1 MGGHGPTP
9 WRGSDTT
16 RGELHAV
23 CSDSW
28 HRRAVLLGHNRSMK
42 QWLARLPLSVE
53 VLIVLLFAFGPT
65 VPGSLAAL
73 FDPESLARRAAPPI
87 TNSAL
92 LRTSIHEVLVFVM
105 LAAFLWVR
113 GWRPQRLGLKPTL
126 KDSAM
131 GAALAVANY
140 VAYVTLW
147 LIVVNL
153 WPRIG
158 QIGAS
163 MHLVGP
169 GLRLTNI
176 VLISIVNPLF
186 EEVFVCGYVVT
197 ALQPRLG
204 MATAVNISAGIR
216 VFYHLYQG
224 AIGVIGIVPMGL
236 IFGYWF
242 GRTGRLWPL
251 IVAHAVGDVAGLIPY
266 VASS

>member
-1 MGGHGPTP
+1 
-9 WRGSDTT
+9 
-16 RGELHAV
+16 
-23 CSDSW
+23 
-28 HRRAVLLGHNRSMK
+28 MK
-42 QWLARLPLSVE
+42 QWIARLPLAVE
-53 VLIVLLFAFGPT
+53 VLVVLLLAFGPT

-73 FDPESLARRAAPPI
+73 FDPQFLAKRAAPPI
-87 TNSAL
+87 TNPAL
-92 LRTSIHEVLVFVM
+92 LRTSIHEVLVFAV

-113 GWRPQRLGLKPTL
+113 GWRPERLGLKPTL
-126 KDSAM
+126 KDSGV
-131 GAALAVANY
+131 GAGLAVANY
-140 VAYVTLW
+140 LAYVTLW
-147 LIVVNL
+147 LILVNV

-163 MHLVGP
+163 MHLVRP
-169 GLRLTNI
+169 GLHLLNI

-186 EEVFVCGYVVT
+186 EEVFVCGYVIT

-204 MATAVNISAGIR
+204 MPTAVNISVGIR

-251 IVAHAVGDVAGLIPY
+251 IVAHAVGDVAGLLPY
-266 VASS
+266 VSS

>member
-1 MGGHGPTP
+1 
-9 WRGSDTT
+9 
-16 RGELHAV
+16 
-23 CSDSW
+23 
-28 HRRAVLLGHNRSMK
+28 MK